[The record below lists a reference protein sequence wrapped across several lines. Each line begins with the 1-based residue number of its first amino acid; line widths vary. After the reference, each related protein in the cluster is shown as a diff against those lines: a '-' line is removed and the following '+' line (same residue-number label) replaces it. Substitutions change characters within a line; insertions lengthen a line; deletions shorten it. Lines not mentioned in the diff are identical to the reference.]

1 MLKVFASPSHYV
13 QGPEA
18 TASLGA
24 QMAGLGLAGPV
35 LVIAGNSARSELA
48 EVWQKSLGAA

>member
-1 MLKVFASPSHYV
+1 MLKIFASSSHYV
-13 QGPEA
+13 QGPDA

-48 EVWQKSLGAA
+48 EVWQKSLGPA